1 MITFS
6 IIKNNVNDQVF
17 SQLIENLKDFQC
29 ENLELIYN
37 NDSLVR
43 EYILQ
48 KEKKYLV
55 SCVSEW

>member
-1 MITFS
+1 MIKFS

-48 KEKKYLV
+48 KEKK
-55 SCVSEW
+55 